1 VKSRFWTT
9 FVAPK
14 VAKGANARNGQSG
27 MKRVSRRQDEFFT
40 TTKEKSFTYKIFV
53 VFELLSVKIGA
64 LFFVLNNSCQKINF
78 QKINSYL

>member
-14 VAKGANARNGQSG
+14 VAKGAERPKWAEWN
-27 MKRVSRRQDEFFT
+27 E
-40 TTKEKSFTYKIFV
+40 IFV
-53 VFELLSVKIGA
+53 VFELQSMKIGA
-64 LFFVLNNSCQKINF
+64 LFFVLNNSCLNINF